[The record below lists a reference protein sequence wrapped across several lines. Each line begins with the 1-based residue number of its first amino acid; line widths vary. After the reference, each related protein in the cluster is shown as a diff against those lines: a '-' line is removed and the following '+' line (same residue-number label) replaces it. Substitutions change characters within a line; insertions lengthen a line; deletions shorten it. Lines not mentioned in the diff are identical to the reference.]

1 MANDTKKVVEAEV
14 EVEAVV
20 EAVAEVEVEV
30 EAVFRFAAAQFPI
43 RNPYTNVLYERDGV
57 YEVADIE
64 DGSDSSHF
72 IKVQMAAGVLAK
84 I

>member
-1 MANDTKKVVEAEV
+1 MANNTQKAVVEV
-14 EVEAVV
+14 EAEAVV
-20 EAVAEVEVEV
+20 EAVVEV
-30 EAVFRFAAAQFPI
+30 EAVFKFAASQFPI